1 MGRNFLRKSVGE
13 SKMRSDFFIFFY
25 SLLAIMVTDT
35 AFKKYRLRKLVLE
48 NILPDTSKN
57 WPYHTDL
64 LVFCLEFK
72 LLLVCEYL
80 NYCYN
85 ITNDCWTIP
94 EKHTFFKKKTWI
106 FEVCHFILGNSGQNK
121 ASFTFGNSVKLCY
134 TPCKFQGQK
143 PRLMKMQ
150 HFLITPKNPAFTL
163 GNSGQN
169 KALLLQI
176 Q

>member
-1 MGRNFLRKSVGE
+1 
-13 SKMRSDFFIFFY
+13 MRWDFFIFFY

-48 NILPDTSKN
+48 KILPDTSKN

-85 ITNDCWTIP
+85 ITNDCWTVP
-94 EKHTFFKKKTWI
+94 EKSRQGGLRTYFFKKKLWI
-106 FEVCHFILGNSGQNK
+106 FEFCH
-121 ASFTFGNSVKLCY
+121 
-134 TPCKFQGQK
+134 
-143 PRLMKMQ
+143 
-150 HFLITPKNPAFTL
+150 FTL

-176 Q
+176 L